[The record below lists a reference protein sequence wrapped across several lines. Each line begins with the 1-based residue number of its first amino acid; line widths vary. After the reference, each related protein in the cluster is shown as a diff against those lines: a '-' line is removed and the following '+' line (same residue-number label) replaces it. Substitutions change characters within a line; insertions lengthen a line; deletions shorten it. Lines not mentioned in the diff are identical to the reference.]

1 MTERRSPMTQL
12 RKRMIEDLRLRNYSD
27 QTICSYTQAV
37 AELAR
42 YFNKSP
48 DQLGPEHVRQ
58 YQLHLLN
65 EKKLAWSSIRLR
77 LSALKFL
84 YIRVLKQP
92 WFDQEVAK
100 PKERRKLPTVLSRQ
114 EVRTL
119 LDAIVNLKHR
129 ALLATMYATG
139 LRCAEVQQLKVT
151 DIDSQRMVVHVREGK
166 GKYPRQVMLS
176 PKLLELLRIYWRWR
190 KPKDWLFP
198 GRIPNQP
205 MYATGVRI
213 ICQKLRRQLGMV
225 KPLSPHVLRHSF
237 ATHLL
242 DAGTDLRSI
251 QLLLGHRDLE
261 TTAHYLHVSERRLHA
276 TASPLDDLPI
286 REIKTSDGDG
296 RRR

>member
-1 MTERRSPMTQL
+1 MTQL

-27 QTICSYTQAV
+27 QTIRSYIEAV
-37 AELAR
+37 AKFAR
-42 YFNKSP
+42 YFNQSP
-48 DQLGPEHVRQ
+48 EHLGPEHIRQ
-58 YQLHLLN
+58 YQLYLV
-65 EKKLAWSSIRLR
+65 EERKLAWSTFRIR

-84 YIRVLKQP
+84 YTRTLKQP

-100 PKERRKLPTVLSRQ
+100 PKERRKLPTVLSRE
-114 EVRTL
+114 EVCAL
-119 LDAIVNLKHR
+119 LDATVNLKHR

-190 KPKDWLFP
+190 RPKDWLFP
-198 GRIPNQP
+198 GRTPGAP
-205 MYATGVRI
+205 MHLSGIRQ
-213 ICQKLRRQLGMV
+213 ICQHLRKKTGMA
-225 KPLSPHVLRHSF
+225 KPFSPHVMRHSF

-242 DAGTDLRSI
+242 DDGVDLRTI
-251 QLLLGHRDLE
+251 QLLLGHAQLK
-261 TTAHYLHVSERRLHA
+261 TTARYLHVSELRLRT
-276 TASPLDDLPI
+276 TASPLDGLPI
-286 REIKTSDGDG
+286 EERLTSDGDG

>member
-1 MTERRSPMTQL
+1 MAQL
-12 RKRMIEDLRLRNYSD
+12 RQRMIEDLRLRNYTEP
-27 QTICSYTQAV
+27 TIRSYTEAV
-37 AELAR
+37 AQFAG
-42 YFNKSP
+42 YFRKSP
-48 DQLGPEHVRQ
+48 EQLGPEHIRQ
-58 YQLHLLN
+58 YQLHLIN
-65 EKKLAWSSIRLR
+65 ERKLAWSTYRLR

-84 YIRVLKQP
+84 YTRVLKQP

-100 PKERRKLPTVLSRQ
+100 PKERRKLPTVLSRE

-119 LDAIVNLKHR
+119 LDATVNLKHR

-198 GRIPNQP
+198 GHRPGAP
-205 MYATGVRI
+205 MYLSGIRQ
-213 ICQKLRRQLGMV
+213 ICQQLRKKAGLA
-225 KPLSPHVLRHSF
+225 KPLTPHVMRHSF

-242 DAGTDLRSI
+242 DDGVDLRTI
-251 QLLLGHRDLE
+251 QVLLGHTQLK
-261 TTAHYLHVSERRLHA
+261 TTARYLHVSELRLR
-276 TASPLDDLPI
+276 TTTSPLDRLAI
-286 REIKTSDGDG
+286 TERQTSDGDG

>member
-12 RKRMIEDLRLRNYSD
+12 RQRMIEDLRLRNYSD
-27 QTICSYTQAV
+27 QTIRSYTQAV
-37 AELAR
+37 AEFAR

-48 DQLGPEHVRQ
+48 DQLGPEDIRQ
-58 YQLHLLN
+58 YQLYLVN
-65 EKKLAWSSIRLR
+65 ERKLAWSTFRLR

-84 YIRVLKQP
+84 YTRILKQP

-100 PKERRKLPTVLSRQ
+100 PKERRKLPTVLSRE

-119 LDAIVNLKHR
+119 LDATVNLKHR

-176 PKLLELLRIYWRWR
+176 PKLLEVLRIYWRWR

-198 GRIPNQP
+198 AHKPGAPTP
-205 MYATGVRI
+205 LCGVRQ
-213 ICQKLRRQLGMV
+213 ICQQRRTRVGIARSFRPHLTSESPASY
-225 KPLSPHVLRHSF
+225 PLY
-237 ATHLL
+237 
-242 DAGTDLRSI
+242 AGA
-251 QLLLGHRDLE
+251 E
-261 TTAHYLHVSERRLHA
+261 
-276 TASPLDDLPI
+276 
-286 REIKTSDGDG
+286 
-296 RRR
+296 

>member
-1 MTERRSPMTQL
+1 MTQL
-12 RKRMIEDLRLRNYSD
+12 RQRMIEDLRLRNFSD
-27 QTICSYTQAV
+27 QTIRSYIGAV
-37 AELAR
+37 AEFAR
-42 YFNKSP
+42 YFHKAP
-48 DQLGPEHVRQ
+48 DQLGSEHVRQ

-84 YIRVLKQP
+84 YTRVLKQP

-100 PKERRKLPTVLSRQ
+100 PKERRKLPTVLSRE

-176 PKLLELLRIYWRWR
+176 PKLLELLRIYWRWC

-198 GRIPNQP
+198 GKKPGRP
-205 MYATGVRI
+205 MRQSGI
-213 ICQKLRRQLGMV
+213 GQICQQLRKTAGITQAF
-225 KPLSPHVLRHSF
+225 SPHVLRHCF

-242 DAGTDLRSI
+242 DDGVDLRTI
-251 QLLLGHRDLE
+251 QVLLGHAQLK
-261 TTAHYLHVSERRLHA
+261 TTARYLHVSELRLR
-276 TASPLDDLPI
+276 TTTSPLDSLAI
-286 REIKTSDGDG
+286 SERLTSDGDG